1 MIVYQIPAQDLDIE
15 YEFGEIETDA
25 SDSGSQ
31 ARDGRGNTISRRL
44 LKRSEDGEIACGFQ
58 SPDESGSR
66 CGDLRLEVFD
76 LCLDGQYDGQRKLKR
91 LTWICPA
98 REA

>member
-1 MIVYQIPAQDLDIE
+1 MYQIPAQDLDIE

-58 SPDESGSR
+58 SPDESRSR

-76 LCLDGQYDGQRKLKR
+76 LCLYGQNN
-91 LTWICPA
+91 
-98 REA
+98 